1 MSRASYL
8 FHAIALRRF
17 PFSKNLAGA
26 TQKNNITKKVERHV
40 RRLASPLLLRA
51 RDRAR
56 LHKEAPDALR
66 FGLRRASKG
75 HGTRVSRQCAVSSW
89 VVTAVGGTATST
101 PATAAAVRAV
111 GAETEGL
118 PKRPNE
124 VDSGAGSGGAPPVTG
139 ADTVLG
145 VPNGSASSAG
155 GGRAAEGHEAAKE
168 GLGVQDIEGGF
179 REARPG
185 APTRKRSPEAT
196 GRNPAAEDGSPF
208 SSGYSAASP
217 THPPPSP
224 LGHGD
229 EALSEVVRLAMT
241 MFDKI
246 CSPGEKLDLT
256 LLTVGF
262 AGFRS
267 LGGGAQ
273 SGMARCVGLYVS
285 ERSGLQHCDGR
296 VVARPAA
303 GSSCL

>member
-8 FHAIALRRF
+8 FHAIALGRF
-17 PFSKNLAGA
+17 LFSKNLAAA
-26 TQKNNITKKVERHV
+26 TQKKNETKKVERHV

-51 RDRAR
+51 RNRAR

-101 PATAAAVRAV
+101 PATAAVRAV

-124 VDSGAGSGGAPPVTG
+124 VESGAGSGGAPPVTG
-139 ADTVLG
+139 VDTVLG

-168 GLGVQDIEGGF
+168 GLGGQDIEGVF
-179 REARPG
+179 QEARPG

-196 GRNPAAEDGSPF
+196 GRSPAAEDGSPL
-208 SSGYSAASP
+208 SSGFSAASP

-224 LGHGD
+224 LGHGDD

-246 CSPGEKLDLT
+246 CSPGERLDLT

-262 AGFRS
+262 AGFRG

-273 SGMARCVGLYVS
+273 SGMARCVGL
-285 ERSGLQHCDGR
+285 
-296 VVARPAA
+296 
-303 GSSCL
+303 